1 MRYTDDVLQNCTPDA
16 YIMLLTTVTPINSIK
31 FLFLKREYLEMGFR
45 PKRDYLTLAGRKH
58 SKREVTTLNK
68 CVVLRKK

>member
-31 FLFLKREYLEMGFR
+31 
-45 PKRDYLTLAGRKH
+45 
-58 SKREVTTLNK
+58 
-68 CVVLRKK
+68 KKKIK